1 MGKFE
6 DIEIQNPHSHVS
18 GGRRTVREKFTPYL
32 LGQHNEVNHLE
43 FDQRR
48 TIIREE

>member
-6 DIEIQNPHSHVS
+6 NIEIQNPHSRVG

-32 LGQHNEVNHLE
+32 LDQHNKVNHLE